1 MKSNWTIG
9 TKLTISC
16 SAMLALMIGMAFM
29 SLAGTSSLNRQ
40 LETATQNT
48 ARRLQLGGAMDT
60 AGSDMLASMRGVEL
74 FAFAKD
80 AARVQASKEQ
90 FDAAAAASQKA
101 IDEVRG
107 LLVSEES
114 KRLINQEQ
122 EELTAW
128 RAVTAEVEQ
137 AAARNNPVEAMHIA
151 MTKGVPIYKANMR
164 DARLFREL
172 ENRILADQRV
182 AGTPIYNA
190 LRWAS
195 LAVLALTLL
204 AGTVLLVVVRH
215 SSRILRHT
223 AMELSQASGQVSSAA
238 AQISSSSQSLANG
251 ASGQAASIQETS
263 ASAEEISAM
272 TRRNADD
279 SRSAANL
286 MNETSQ
292 VVQEANQTLEQMEG
306 SMQEINASSEKIAKL
321 IKVIDGIAFQTN
333 ILALNAAVEAARAG
347 DAGLG
352 FAVVADEVRNL
363 AQRSAQA
370 AKDTA
375 DMIEESIA
383 RSTEGKSKV
392 ELVSQAIH
400 SITDKAT
407 AVKAL
412 IDSLHVSSGEQAR
425 GVDQISSSITQME
438 QVTQSTAASA
448 EETASAGEELSSQA
462 SALNAIV
469 GNLEALVGGASEQA
483 SRP

>member
-1 MKSNWTIG
+1 
-9 TKLTISC
+9 
-16 SAMLALMIGMAFM
+16 MAFM
-29 SLAGTSSLNRQ
+29 SLLGMSRLNQQ
-40 LETATQNT
+40 LEDATQNT

-60 AGSDMLASMRGVEL
+60 AGSDMLASMRGIEL

-80 AARVQASKEQ
+80 PARVQASKEQ
-90 FDAAAAASQKA
+90 FDSAAAASQKA

-107 LLVSEES
+107 LLVLEEN
-114 KRLINQEQ
+114 KRLISQEQ
-122 EELTAW
+122 EQLTAW
-128 RAVTAEVEQ
+128 RSVTAEVEQ

-151 MTKGVPIYKANMR
+151 MTKGVPIYQANTR

-172 ENRILADQRV
+172 ENQILANQRV

-190 LRWAS
+190 LRWS
-195 LAVLALTLL
+195 SFAVLGLALL
-204 AGTVLLVVVRH
+204 AGTVLLMVVRG
-215 SSRILRHT
+215 STRTLRQT
-223 AMELSQASGQVSSAA
+223 AMELSQASGQVSNAA

-263 ASAEEISAM
+263 ASTEEISAM

-279 SRSAANL
+279 SRVAADL

-292 VVQEANQTLEQMEG
+292 VVQEANRTLEQMEG
-306 SMQEINASSEKIAKL
+306 SMQEINASSEKIAKI

-347 DAGLG
+347 EAGMG

-375 DMIEESIA
+375 NMIEESIA
-383 RSTEGKSKV
+383 RSSEGKTKV
-392 ELVSQAIH
+392 ELVSRAIH

-412 IDSLHVSSGEQAR
+412 IDSLHISSGEQAR
-425 GVDQISSSITQME
+425 GVDQISSSITQLE
-438 QVTQSTAASA
+438 QVTQNTAASA
-448 EETASAGEELSSQA
+448 EETASAGEELNSQA
-462 SALNAIV
+462 AALNVIV
-469 GNLEALVGGASEQA
+469 GNLEALVGTA
-483 SRP
+483 R